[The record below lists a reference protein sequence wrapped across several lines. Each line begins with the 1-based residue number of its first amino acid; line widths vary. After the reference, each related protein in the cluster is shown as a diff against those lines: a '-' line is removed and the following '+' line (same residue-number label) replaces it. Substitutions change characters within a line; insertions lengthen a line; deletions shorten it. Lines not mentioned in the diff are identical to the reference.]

1 MFDLDLMPIGTR
13 RDAAWYGWIGVGR
26 TPADAARATR
36 SAWFLRWNL
45 AGILL
50 TLMLLSA
57 GPALA
62 TTSFNGTPGTG
73 GGGLAIETFVGAE
86 SFNLSSTE
94 TIRGVE
100 FAGELF
106 SAPGTLNWYIFNNN
120 GFFPGS
126 VLAQGQNPALSV
138 TPFSQFISIVDFNL
152 NTPVTLS
159 AGTYWVGLNFPTQ
172 FVVWGETTTPGSQL
186 SAGDPA
192 PLGSGNWNLDA
203 VQLYLGISE
212 TPLVAP
218 EPGSV
223 LLVGMGSIGLVW
235 RRYRNRAR
243 ALRQVE

>member
-1 MFDLDLMPIGTR
+1 MFDLDLIPIGAR
-13 RDAAWYGWIGVGR
+13 RDIAWYGWMGVGR
-26 TPADAARATR
+26 TSADAARATW
-36 SAWFLRWNL
+36 SAWFLRRNL
-45 AGILL
+45 AAILWS
-50 TLMLLSA
+50 LMLLSA

-73 GGGLAIETFVGAE
+73 GGGLIIETSVGAE
-86 SFNLSSTE
+86 SFNLSNTE

-100 FAGELF
+100 FAGEFF
-106 SAPGTLNWYIFNNN
+106 SAPGTLDWYIFDNN

-126 VLAQGQNPALSV
+126 VVAQGQNPVLSV
-138 TPFSQFISIVDFNL
+138 TPLSQFISIVDFNL

-172 FVVWGETTTPGSQL
+172 FAVWDETTTPGSQL

-203 VQLYLGISE
+203 VQLYLGISD

-223 LLVGMGSIGLVW
+223 LLVGIGSIGLVW
-235 RRYRNRAR
+235 RRYRNRAP
-243 ALRQVE
+243 ALRPVE